1 MRLSVTTAKSGRIN
15 IFADGE
21 YRFTVPSDVWYSH
34 SFHDGDEITEA
45 DLNELKKDG
54 GLQLAYESAMR
65 MLSLRSHSKNELK
78 RKLNEKYSPEEVG
91 SALKKC
97 EDYGFIND
105 FRFAENYAREL
116 FEYKHFAPA
125 RIKTELLKKG
135 VGRDEIAAALESLSE
150 NEDLD
155 GGLNAALEKLHLA
168 YPLTEKDRQR
178 VYRRLLGMG
187 YSYGEIKRIL
197 EKNRQSASEENAE

>member
-34 SFHDGDEITEA
+34 SFHDGDEITEGE
-45 DLNELKKDG
+45 LNELKKDG

-65 MLSLRSHSKNELK
+65 MLSLRSHSKSELK
-78 RKLNEKYSPEEVG
+78 RKLNEKYSPEEVE

-97 EDYGFIND
+97 EDYGFIDD

-125 RIKTELLKKG
+125 RIRTELLKKG
-135 VGRDEIAAALESLSE
+135 VGRDEIDAALEALSE

-155 GGLNAALEKLHLA
+155 GGLVAAVEKLHLT

-178 VYRRLLGMG
+178 AVRRLVGMG
-187 YSYGEIKRIL
+187 YSFRQIRSVL
-197 EKNRQSASEENAE
+197 EQK

>member
-34 SFHDGDEITEA
+34 SFHDGDEITEGE
-45 DLNELKKDG
+45 LNELKKDG

-65 MLSLRSHSKNELK
+65 MLSLRSHSKTELK
-78 RKLNEKYSPEEVG
+78 RKLNEKYSPEEVE

-97 EDYGFIND
+97 EDYGFIDD

-116 FEYKHFAPA
+116 FENKHFAPA
-125 RIKTELLKKG
+125 RIRTELLKKG
-135 VGRDEIAAALESLSE
+135 VGRDEIDAALEAFSE

-155 GGLNAALEKLHLA
+155 DGLVAAVEKLHLT

-178 VYRRLLGMG
+178 AVRRLVGMG
-187 YSYGEIKRIL
+187 YSFRQIRSVL
-197 EKNRQSASEENAE
+197 EQK

>member
-34 SFHDGDEITEA
+34 SFHDGDEITETQ
-45 DLNELKKDG
+45 LNELKKDG
-54 GLQLAYESAMR
+54 GLQLAYEAAMR
-65 MLSLRSHSKNELK
+65 MLSLRSHSKSELK
-78 RKLNEKYSPEEVG
+78 RKLNEKYSPEEVE

-97 EDYGFIND
+97 EDYGFIDD

-125 RIKTELLKKG
+125 RIRTELLKKG
-135 VGRDEIAAALESLSE
+135 VGRDEIDAALEALSE

-155 GGLNAALEKLHLA
+155 DGLVAAVEKLHLT

-178 VYRRLLGMG
+178 AVRRLVGMG
-187 YSYGEIKRIL
+187 YRFGEIKKAL
-197 EKNRQSASEENAE
+197 EEISN